1 MNKKVIPYILL
12 GLLPI
17 ILNSC
22 SKKAEPTLEL
32 ANKES
37 VNSSPMTSKNETV
50 KKINI
55 KSTSKNAN
63 LSSKGLTED
72 QQREEAEKAM
82 IDYFKN
88 QMGEEAFN
96 KSYRG
101 KMFNK
106 DPKLTLDIDDHDSE
120 TAKQMRKDLTFRE
133 KNGYLPLDQKDMDD
147 FRNTEKK
154 LFSHGDPSESA
165 SFELSKLP
173 EDLEQTYTGYTR
185 EGIHP
190 DASTGTKAPVIRRVF
205 HYGGSTILLQE
216 EGSKNGSS
224 HFTKEFVN
232 ENIGGCPAVFNSYRS
247 KDNKNLDELEWNTDT
262 HRYALESISN
272 QPTVDVRKQLIEIA
286 KRVTELNKTK

>member
-1 MNKKVIPYILL
+1 MNKKLISCVLL
-12 GLLPI
+12 GLLSI
-17 ILNSC
+17 TLNSC
-22 SKKAEPTLEL
+22 GKKVEPTLESINNTETIKSAPL
-32 ANKES
+32 A
-37 VNSSPMTSKNETV
+37 PKNEPV
-50 KKINI
+50 KRIDV
-55 KSTSKNAN
+55 KSTDKGAD
-63 LSSKGLTED
+63 LSSRELTDE

-106 DPKLTLDIDDHDSE
+106 DPKLTLDIDDHDPE
-120 TAKQMRKDLTFRE
+120 TAKQMRKDLAFRE
-133 KNGYLPLDQKDMDD
+133 QNGYLPLDQKDMDD
-147 FRNTEKK
+147 FRNTEKE

-173 EDLEQTYTGYTR
+173 EDLEQAYTGYTK

-190 DASTGTKAPVIRRVF
+190 DASSNTKAPVIRRAF
-205 HYGGSTILLQE
+205 HYGGATVLLQE

-232 ENIGGCPAVFNSYRS
+232 ENIGGYPAVFNSYRS
-247 KDNKNLDELEWNTDT
+247 KDNSK
-262 HRYALESISN
+262 R
-272 QPTVDVRKQLIEIA
+272 QLIPPFHL
-286 KRVTELNKTK
+286 K